1 MFCLTPQVVS
11 IVLNLPTKTDKY
23 AMSKISVSAD
33 WFRAV
38 CLFVAIALAG
48 LAADL
53 LTKYWVYQALEMSEP
68 GYVYWVWQDVVGFQT
83 SLNTGALFGF
93 GAGQT
98 IILVILSLVF
108 LAGIILY
115 VVLWAWHSLF
125 LSAIL
130 GMITAGICG
139 NLYDRLGLHCLKWNY
154 ADNLHEIGDPV
165 YAVRDWILVMI
176 GRWPWP
182 NFNIADSLLVCGT
195 ILLAIYIAKE
205 PGTTDVSSAENSDA
219 GETPAIH

>member
-139 NLYDRLGLHCLKWNY
+139 NLYDRLGWHGLIWTEWN
-154 ADNLHEIGDPV
+154 APSPAMVGQPA
-165 YAVRDWILVMI
+165 YAVRDWIYCMI
-176 GRWPWP
+176 GTFSWP
-182 NFNIADSLLVCGT
+182 NFNIADSLLVCSI
-195 ILLAIYIAKE
+195 ILLLLHELLFANRC
-205 PGTTDVSSAENSDA
+205 ENQ
-219 GETPAIH
+219 